1 MFSHLPSPF
10 NVLVTGGG
18 GLGQAFA
25 AELLAHHGVKRL
37 WLTTRRELELDD
49 ERARVLRLDVTTAE
63 GQTSL
68 ADETAGHPIHLWIHT
83 IGALHSDSIRPEK
96 RLESLDTD
104 QLSALFRINAGSLG
118 GLLGRLTP
126 SLSQEPCIVAAL
138 SARIGS
144 ISDNHLGGWYGYRA
158 SKAALNMLI
167 KTASI
172 EMKRRNP
179 QAILLSLHPGTTD
192 TELSAPFQHN
202 VPADKLF
209 TPDYAARC
217 LLEVMSRRTPEDSGS
232 FRDWNDT
239 SVEW

>member
-1 MFSHLPSPF
+1 MFSHLPTPF
-10 NVLVTGGG
+10 NALVTGGG

-25 AELLAHHGVKRL
+25 TELLTYRDVKRL

-49 ERARVLRLDVTTAE
+49 ERARVLQLDATTAE
-63 GQTSL
+63 GQQVL
-68 ADETAGHPIHLWIHT
+68 ADETDGHPIHLWIHT
-83 IGALHSDSIRPEK
+83 VGALHSDSIRPEK
-96 RLESLDTD
+96 RLEALDTD
-104 QLSALFRINAGSLG
+104 QLSALFRINAGSFG
-118 GLLGRLTP
+118 GLLGHLTP
-126 SLSQEPCIVAAL
+126 SLSQGPCIVAAL

-144 ISDNHLGGWYGYRA
+144 ISDNRLGGWYGYRA

-167 KTASI
+167 KTAAI

-202 VPADKLF
+202 VPAEKLF

-217 LLEVMSRRTPEDSGS
+217 LLGVMSRRTPEDSGS
-232 FRDWNDT
+232 FRDWNDMP
-239 SVEW
+239 VDW